1 MWNICGEILS
11 ICSLM
16 ITNTLLGNCL
26 KWRDSSDKPGG
37 EEMPSPAELC
47 GGRAGGEP
55 QAWLSQL
62 SVSRWNPSLPAL
74 LHPMRLFFFIHGYLI
89 KRCKRVTSGLSSGDP
104 RLAEYDGLRS
114 IINITDSLM
123 GP

>member
-1 MWNICGEILS
+1 MGMWNICGEILS

-37 EEMPSPAELC
+37 EEKPSPAELC
-47 GGRAGGEP
+47 GGEAWWRAP
-55 QAWLSQL
+55 SMAKPL
-62 SVSRWNPSLPAL
+62 SVSQWNPSGPAL
-74 LHPMRLFFFIHGYLI
+74 LHPMRLFFFIHGHLI

-104 RLAEYDGLRS
+104 RLAEYVGLKVDNKHHR
-114 IINITDSLM
+114 
-123 GP
+123 